1 MPRRRSR
8 ASHRRHGGP
17 TVAQIAKYLLSHTI
31 SQSPH
36 YKWWVF
42 AAVSLG
48 SFTGVM
54 TFGTVNVALP
64 TIADHFG
71 TDLPTISWVVI
82 AQTLTISALLL
93 PMGRLSDIVGR
104 KRVYVT
110 GLVFLMGASL
120 FAAVAPNVLLL
131 ILSRVVQGVG
141 AAMTQGTSMAMITT
155 VFSDQERGK
164 GIGSHMSVIGAGG
177 MAGPVVGGL
186 LVSAFGW
193 RSVFLVNFPLVAIAL
208 IGALLLV
215 DAKLFHRE
223 RRGVSFDWPGAALST
238 ASLVTF
244 LMLMTNGQ
252 RLGWGSPLIVLAL
265 LLLVSLV
272 AGFLI
277 WESRAKDPMLD
288 LGLFNNRV
296 FSLGVL
302 ASFMSFLSVGSVRF
316 LMPFYL
322 QGVLGFSV
330 GTVGL
335 VMLPTAI
342 TMTIMGPIA
351 GRLSD
356 RYGYRRFNVLGLVIA
371 AAGIFAISRVSES
384 TPLAL
389 IIGALI
395 TQSAGTGLFGSP
407 NSASI
412 FGAALSVRHGI
423 VAALLSLVRNS
434 ANVTSI
440 AVATTVIAVTM
451 AAMGFAPDLSQID
464 ADGGGGVGSAFLAGM
479 NLLYTGTGF
488 LLLAGAVA
496 SFFKGSTARALP
508 GPSPRI
514 GKGRAQIARGVESRN

>member
-1 MPRRRSR
+1 M
-8 ASHRRHGGP
+8 
-17 TVAQIAKYLLSHTI
+17 
-31 SQSPH
+31 
-36 YKWWVF
+36 
-42 AAVSLG
+42 G

-71 TDLPTISWVVI
+71 TDLPTIQWVVI

-93 PMGRLSDIVGR
+93 PMGRLSDIIGR

-110 GLVFLMGASL
+110 GLLFLMGASL

-131 ILSRVVQGVG
+131 ILSRVVQGIG

-186 LVSAFGW
+186 LVSTFGW

-208 IGALLLV
+208 IGALLLL

-223 RRGVSFDWPGAALST
+223 RRGVNFDWPGAALST
-238 ASLVTF
+238 GSLVTF
-244 LMLMTNGQ
+244 LMVMTNGQ
-252 RLGWGSPLIVLAL
+252 RLGWTSPVIILAL
-265 LLLVSLV
+265 LALV
-272 AGFLI
+272 AMVVGFI
-277 WESRAKDPMLD
+277 VWESRAKAPMLD
-288 LGLFNNRV
+288 LSLFANRV

-322 QGVLGFSV
+322 QGVLGFAA
-330 GTVGL
+330 GQVGL
-335 VMLPTAI
+335 IMLPTAI

-356 RYGYRRFNVLGLVIA
+356 RYGYRRFNVLGLLIA
-371 AAGIFAISRVSES
+371 AAGIFMISRVSES
-384 TPLAL
+384 TPVAV
-389 IIGALI
+389 IIAALI

-412 FGAALSVRHGI
+412 FGAAQSTRHGI
-423 VAALLSLVRNS
+423 VSALLSLVRNS

-440 AVATTVIAVTM
+440 AVATTVVVATM
-451 AAMGFAPDLSQID
+451 AAMGFAPDIGQV
-464 ADGGGGVGSAFLAGM
+464 GGGAGGAFVSGM

-488 LLLAGAVA
+488 LLLGGAVA
-496 SFFKGSTARALP
+496 SFFKGSMPNAPTVPGPESGRNDPTAARAA
-508 GPSPRI
+508 
-514 GKGRAQIARGVESRN
+514 KSRR